1 MQVNKNKVNKICY
14 VKTGD
19 MFIETYNE
27 MTIIFQLE
35 RLTLWIT
42 GLVTTKQRIELGGP
56 PWFSV

>member
-1 MQVNKNKVNKICY
+1 MRVNKNKVNKICY

-27 MTIIFQLE
+27 MTIIFQLA

-42 GLVTTKQRIELGGP
+42 GLVTTKQEIELKEP
-56 PWFSV
+56 P